1 LPVFRRKQ
9 NTTHKQDLLG
19 KCFSSG
25 VDTPARLLLNK
36 ANVTEE
42 AALSQLREAYR
53 GTGLE
58 VRFYPDCC
66 TIMRWQIGCNGD
78 DRHWSGLCR
87 YRPRGSSCATSGG
100 NRIKYPESPIAVKV

>member
-1 LPVFRRKQ
+1 LFFNAMQLTGCPFFERSAM
-9 NTTHKQDLLG
+9 TTHNQDLLG

-53 GTGLE
+53 GTGSLL
-58 VRFYPDCC
+58 
-66 TIMRWQIGCNGD
+66 
-78 DRHWSGLCR
+78 S
-87 YRPRGSSCATSGG
+87 
-100 NRIKYPESPIAVKV
+100 